1 MELLVQAV
9 IQVVVHLFSRLLG
22 LVVQHISRRRRAP
35 VAVVELLQHLLF
47 LIPLAAV
54 VFPQPLHPIHSGIPR
69 LRLPIMTLL
78 VNLPHRILLVDLQP
92 LLPQTLLVSSRE
104 EWGTGCK
111 IILVHRRPTPSE
123 CPLLEAIT
131 TAILLLL
138 GLQARHRIHLAR
150 RLVMQV
156 GRPLLD
162 NRQITPRPLVVG
174 VPQGHQH
181 PLGNQQVTPHLL
193 VVQQHKVSHRP
204 LVSQQA
210 IHHRLAVVVPERQRP
225 LVNQREIPHR
235 LAVRLHKE
243 NRLPLANLLVTLH
256 LSVVGAQVHH
266 LPLANK
272 SVTLRLLAGAA
283 TLLEVPLLEEVLVV
297 INKVAV
303 VMAVLEMVAV
313 GAPSHHVA
321 SSRRANASTATTVG
335 FRTACKAMSDNT
347 RVIRN
352 PMILK
357 S

>member
-9 IQVVVHLFSRLLG
+9 IQVVAHLFSRLLG
-22 LVVQHISRRRRAP
+22 LVVQHTSRRRRALS

-47 LIPLAAV
+47 QIPLAAV
-54 VFPQPLHPIHSGIPR
+54 VFPQPFHPIHSGVPR

-111 IILVHRRPTPSE
+111 IILVHRRPTPLGY
-123 CPLLEAIT
+123 PLLEAIT

-156 GRPLLD
+156 ERPLLD
-162 NRQITPRPLVVG
+162 NRQITPRPLVAG

-181 PLGNQQVTPHLL
+181 PLGNQQVTPRLL

-204 LVSQQA
+204 LVSQQT

-225 LVNQREIPHR
+225 LVNQREISHR

-243 NRLPLANLLVTLH
+243 KRLPLANLLVTLH

-283 TLLEVPLLEEVLVV
+283 TPLEEVLVA

-347 RVIRN
+347 RVILN